1 MVLLFIGNARL
12 NHRYIC
18 NFYQVFSIDVIYLL
32 LFVSSNRQEVWQHK
46 LLNPLSLV
54 QVVVRGC
61 KYEYYR
67 HILNI
72 AEIPFKVL
80 LLFTY
85 SLNRLPRS
93 LVSTFTL
100 QHFTSVISNMYFDL
114 ASSLPSLAKKQ
125 IIAIFDVNKKLGQSL
140 N

>member
-1 MVLLFIGNARL
+1 MFATSIKL
-12 NHRYIC
+12 
-18 NFYQVFSIDVIYLL
+18 FSIDIIYLL

-54 QVVVRGC
+54 QIVVQGC

-114 ASSLPSLAKKQ
+114 ALSLPSLAKKQ